1 MMDDEAFSHSAMLPP
16 DNAMA
21 CGILFLAH
29 PAQAQLGSL
38 WGHTDHEI
46 DYRLHADFSPSY

>member
-1 MMDDEAFSHSAMLPP
+1 MMDDDSFSHSAMMPP

-38 WGHTDHEI
+38 SGHTDDALDTTWHS
-46 DYRLHADFSPSY
+46 DGSTSF